1 MLRPAGHTAVVISH
15 GTVRYW
21 DDDEGF
27 GVLDSADTPGGCWA
41 HFSVVVMDGFRTLA
55 PGDLI
60 AFEFEPAHQDGYSYR
75 ALQLWPPGVDT
86 DTALPEPTELANGAW
101 TTLTVESPDGTVTTY
116 GPNDPAPEGLT

>member
-1 MLRPAGHTAVVISH
+1 MISH

-55 PGDLI
+55 PGDPV
-60 AFEFEPAHQDGYSYR
+60 AFIFEQGRQDGYSYR
-75 ALQLWPPGVDT
+75 ALQVWPPGVDT
-86 DTALPEPTELANGAW
+86 GTPLPEPTELPDGVSI
-101 TTLTVESPDGTVTTY
+101 TLTIKSPDGTVVTY
-116 GPNDPAPEGLT
+116 GPDDPPPWF